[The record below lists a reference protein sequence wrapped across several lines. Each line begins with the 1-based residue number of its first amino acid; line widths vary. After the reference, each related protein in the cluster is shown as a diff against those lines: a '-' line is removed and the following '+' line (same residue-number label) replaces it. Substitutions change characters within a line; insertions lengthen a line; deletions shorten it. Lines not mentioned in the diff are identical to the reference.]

1 MDVKRRCY
9 RVVDSILVERN
20 VGEVKD
26 ALEVEKNNVSVSWV
40 VDLQMMVLMGQL
52 NTRSRELEK
61 LITSFEVDFLLR
73 L

>member
-26 ALEVEKNNVSVSWV
+26 ALEVEKNNVP
-40 VDLQMMVLMGQL
+40 VL
-52 NTRSRELEK
+52 
-61 LITSFEVDFLLR
+61 
-73 L
+73 